1 MKIPS
6 IKTKSFSLSNLS
18 GRLKSGLLFWLITL
32 FVVIIYVQDIP
43 PLQSL
48 EYKIEDSIRSSKEVV
63 ADRSKI
69 AIVAIDQRSIDKVGQ
84 WPWDHERISD
94 LLITICD
101 YQPKAVMLDFP
112 LLEKAEEIVA
122 GNTEQLAET
131 MSLCGKIILPFDIV
145 VAEEGR
151 SLREVPD
158 YFHFSALWPPLN
170 ASTGG
175 LPKVVAAFMPPE
187 ILAKRVNAVGFR
199 YFEPDADEKVRSA
212 NLLVD
217 FEGKVFVSAAVQM
230 ANSYLGYGPDQIQ
243 YNSDGQVICGGR
255 ILPVDNNGRMLV
267 EVPKEGSVYA
277 TYSAIDILTGD
288 ADPAGLQGRA
298 IVVASTTQGSFQF
311 VPTAVG
317 GDIPSYRYAA
327 ATAQTLINDTAPRR
341 LGLPIPADLLLV
353 IAIGIFGGLVLPR
366 MGKMYRLIALFIVGF
381 ILANINYVLFS
392 STNILLNVF
401 YPLVTVVLCFGA
413 SLALRGVEKTSGS
426 GSLASS
432 LDLEKLLD
440 GEPIATSRDDGEEL
454 DFSDIPM
461 RVLEDDKPSPEV
473 FAETIRLDFEA
484 LQQGGDLIPASEYA
498 KHDTSKK
505 IAQQQQA
512 DSTQMQGV
520 RQDVAESEQ
529 NETSTFIPDLLD
541 VDMSGIQPPD
551 ADSGEMKESPRKQRK
566 ITAEP
571 QFDATP
577 KPGSVDEE
585 LILTEE
591 EKKIYGVKFTNEGQP
606 ISFGRYQIIEPL
618 GKGAMGTVYKG
629 NDPAIDRLVALKT
642 IRLDSI
648 ADPTEITELKER
660 LAREA
665 KAAGNLSHPN
675 IVTIYDYGLSGNLQY
690 IAMEF
695 IEGYTLEAVLRRNL
709 QLNYRILASIVMQVC
724 SALEYAHSMGIIHRD
739 IKPANIMVMDGFRV
753 KVMDFGIAHFESS
766 SMTQTGVA
774 MGTPNYISP
783 EQLQGKEVTPS
794 SDIFSLGVV
803 LYELLTHQR
812 PFRGE
817 NISALVYKILNEE
830 PLTPS
835 TVDPKIP
842 PLFDLILRKALAKD
856 PMERYRTAKEFAS
869 ALEDFTVSFSRKK
882 ALV

>member
-1 MKIPS
+1 MKLPTLDPNQIS
-6 IKTKSFSLSNLS
+6 AK
-18 GRLKSGLLFWLITL
+18 LKSGLLFWLITL
-32 FVVIIYVQDIP
+32 FVVIIYVQKIP

-48 EYKIEDSIRSSKEVV
+48 EYKIEDSIRSSREVT

-69 AIVAIDQRSIDKVGQ
+69 AIVAIDQRSLDKVGK
-84 WPWDHERISD
+84 WPWDYERISD

-101 YQPKAVMLDFP
+101 YKPKAVMLDFP
-112 LLEKAEEIVA
+112 LAEKAEELEA
-122 GNTEQLAET
+122 GHTKQLAES
-131 MSLCGKIILPFDIV
+131 MALCGDVVLPFDIV
-145 VAEEGR
+145 VANEGR
-151 SLREVPD
+151 SLREVPN
-158 YFHFSALWPPLN
+158 YVYFSAIWPPLN
-170 ASTGG
+170 ASTSD

-187 ILAKRVNAVGFR
+187 ILAKRVNAIGFR
-199 YFEPDADEKVRSA
+199 YFEPDVDDKVRDA
-212 NLLVD
+212 NLLVN

-230 ANSYLGYGPDQIQ
+230 ANTYLGYAPDKIQ
-243 YNSDGQVICGGR
+243 YNSAGNVVFGGR
-255 ILPVDNNGRMLV
+255 LLPTNESGKMLV
-267 EVPKEGSVYA
+267 EVPKEGSAYPS
-277 TYSAIDILTGD
+277 YSAIDVLTGA
-288 ADPAGLQGRA
+288 ADPAAIAGRA
-298 IVVASTTQGSFQF
+298 IIVASTTKGSFQN
-311 VPTAVG
+311 VPTALS
-317 GDIPSYRYAA
+317 GDIPSYRFAA
-327 ATAQTLINDTAPRR
+327 ATAQTLIDNSAPRR
-341 LGLPIPADLLLV
+341 LAFPIPVDFLLV
-353 IAIGIFGGLVLPR
+353 LAIGVFGGFVLPR
-366 MGKMYRLIALFIVGF
+366 MGKLYRIIALFIVGF

-392 STNILLNVF
+392 SANVLLNVF
-401 YPLVTVVLCFGA
+401 YPLLTVVLCFGA
-413 SLALRGVEKTSGS
+413 SLAMRGTQKQSGT
-426 GSLASS
+426 GSLSAA

-440 GEPIATSRDDGEEL
+440 GEPIATSREDGTEL
-454 DFSDIPM
+454 DYSEIPI
-461 RVLEDDKPSPEV
+461 RVLDDEKPSPEV

-484 LQQGGDLIPASEYA
+484 LQNGGDLIPASEYA
-498 KHDTSKK
+498 RHDTSKK
-505 IAQQQQA
+505 IKQEKKPTE
-512 DSTQMQGV
+512 SEQMQEA
-520 RQDVAESEQ
+520 RKNAAESEA
-529 NETSTFIPDLLD
+529 NETSAFIPDLLD
-541 VDMSGIQPPD
+541 VDMSGIRKPD
-551 ADSGEMKESPRKQRK
+551 VPADRPQADSQKLQ
-566 ITAEP
+566 P
-571 QFDATP
+571 QHHLETTP
-577 KPGSVDEE
+577 KPRSVDDEI
-585 LILTEE
+585 ILTDE
-591 EKKIYGVKFTNEGQP
+591 EKQIYGVKFTNEGQP

-648 ADPTEITELKER
+648 ADPTEIHELKER

-695 IEGYTLEAVLRRNL
+695 IEGYTLDSVLRRNL

-830 PLTPS
+830 PPAAS
-835 TVDPKIP
+835 TIDPKIP
-842 PLFDLILRKALAKD
+842 PLFDMILKKALAKD
-856 PMERYRTAKEFAS
+856 PNERYRTAKEFGS

-882 ALV
+882 SMV